1 MTGPLTGLAGLTR
14 FSLRRSRVLVLVWT
28 AVLVVMAYA
37 SAAATGTLY
46 VTVADRESAAR
57 AINGS
62 PALVALYGPILDPHS
77 LGELAMTKM
86 TVTYAVFLMAFA
98 VTLVRRHTRVEEE
111 SGRAELLGGL
121 ALDQSAPLL
130 SAVLLGVLG
139 SLTVS
144 VLAAA
149 ADIAGGL
156 PVAGSLWFGASWLGL
171 GLVGTGIGAVAS
183 QLSASAR
190 TCGAISTGAI
200 TVLFVLRAVGDTTS
214 ASWLSW
220 LSPLGW
226 ATQLRAWS
234 DPRGWLVLL
243 DAAVAVVLVLAA
255 LALRRRRDLGSGLL
269 PERPGPATG
278 SPRLA
283 DALALNLRVHTAG
296 LAVWTVGCAVM
307 GALMAAIIPNI
318 GSMLDSTGAREM
330 FERLGGVGAVQ
341 ETLVA
346 AFVSIGAVGISCFA
360 VAVVTHGGGE
370 EHDGRTEEVLATAT
384 ERSAAFLAV
393 ALVALVGAAWL
404 LLVTGLAMGVGATGS
419 AVSFGGTL
427 AGALVQLP
435 AVAVVGGLALLA
447 LASGSRYAGLGWAVV
462 VAFFLV
468 GPVAELLKLPT
479 WVDGLSPYSHVPRV
493 PAESFSWSPELVL
506 TAIAATLVGA
516 AWWRYRERD
525 IG

>member
-1 MTGPLTGLAGLTR
+1 MTGVVGLTR

-37 SAAATGTLY
+37 SAAATGSLY
-46 VTVADRESAAR
+46 VTVADRVSAAR
-57 AINGS
+57 AINDS
-62 PALVALYGPILDPHS
+62 PALVALYGPVLDPHS

-121 ALDQSAPLL
+121 ALDQSAPLV
-130 SAVLLGVLG
+130 SAVLVGAVG
-139 SLTVS
+139 SLV
-144 VLAAA
+144 VAALVA
-149 ADIAGGL
+149 VADIAGGL
-156 PVAGSLWFGASWLGL
+156 PMAGSLWFGGSWLGL

-190 TCGAISTGAI
+190 TCGAISAMALA
-200 TVLFVLRAVGDTTS
+200 VLFVLRAVGDTTS

-234 DPRGWLVLL
+234 DPRGWLLLL
-243 DAAVAVVLVLAA
+243 DLVLAA
-255 LALRRRRDLGSGLL
+255 ALVAGALVLRRRRDLGSGLL
-269 PERPGPATG
+269 PERPGPPTG
-278 SPRLA
+278 SPRLS
-283 DALALNLRVHTAG
+283 DALALNLRVHTAA
-296 LAVWTVGCAVM
+296 LAVWTVACAVM

-318 GSMLDSTGAREM
+318 GSMLDSVGAREM
-330 FERLGGVGAVQ
+330 FERLGGVGALQ

-346 AFVSIGAVGISCFA
+346 AFASIGAVAISCFA

-393 ALVALVGAAWL
+393 ALVAVLGAAWL
-404 LLVTGLAMGVGATGS
+404 LLVTGLAMGVGASGS
-419 AVSFGGTL
+419 QVSFAGTL
-427 AGALVQLP
+427 AGVLVQLP
-435 AVAVVGGLALLA
+435 AVAVVAGLALLA
-447 LASGSRYAGLGWAVV
+447 LAAGSRYALLGWAVV

-468 GPVAELLKLPT
+468 GPVAELLKLPG
-479 WVDGLSPYSHVPRV
+479 WVAGLSPYSHVSRV
-493 PAESFSWSPELVL
+493 PAEGFGWTPELVL
-506 TAIAATLVGA
+506 AAIAATLVA
-516 AWWRYRERD
+516 TAWWRYQERD

>member
-1 MTGPLTGLAGLTR
+1 MTGLVGLTR
-14 FSLRRSRVLVLVWT
+14 FSLRRSRLLVLAWT
-28 AVLVVMAYA
+28 TVFVVITYASASATGSLYA
-37 SAAATGTLY
+37 SAAAQ
-46 VTVADRESAAR
+46 VSAAR
-57 AINGS
+57 DINSS
-62 PALVALYGPILDPHS
+62 PALVALYGPILDVHS

-121 ALDQSAPLL
+121 AVDQSAPLV
-130 SAVLLGVLG
+130 SAVLLGALA
-139 SLTVS
+139 SLVVS
-144 VLAAA
+144 ALVAL

-171 GLVGTGIGAVAS
+171 GLVGTGIGAVAA

-190 TCGAISTGAI
+190 TSRAVAAGTIA
-200 TVLFVLRAVGDTTS
+200 VLFAARAVGDTTS

-234 DPRGWLVLL
+234 DPRAWVLPLHLALSVALVS
-243 DAAVAVVLVLAA
+243 AAVV
-255 LALRRRRDLGSGLL
+255 LRRRRDLGSGLL

-283 DALALNLRVHTAG
+283 DALALNLRVHTTS
-296 LAVWTVGCAVM
+296 LAVWTVACAAM
-307 GALMAAIIPNI
+307 GALMGAIIPTI
-318 GSMLDSTGAREM
+318 GSMLDSAGVREM
-330 FERLGGVGAVQ
+330 FERLGGLGALQ

-346 AFVSIGAVGISCFA
+346 AFVSVGAVVISCFA
-360 VAVVTHGGGE
+360 VTVVSHGGGE

-393 ALVALVGAAWL
+393 VLVALVGVVWL

-419 AVSFGGTL
+419 EVSFGGTL
-427 AGALVQLP
+427 TATLVQIP
-435 AVAVVGGLALLA
+435 AVVVVAGLALLA
-447 LASGSRYAGLGWAVV
+447 LAQGSRYAVLGWAFV

-468 GPVAELLKLPT
+468 GPVAELLKLPG
-479 WVDGLSPYSHVPRV
+479 WVAGLSPYSHVPKV
-493 PAESFSWSPELVL
+493 PAESFGWTPELVL
-506 TAIAATLVGA
+506 MALAAALLAT
-516 AWWRYRERD
+516 AWWRYRTRD